1 MTLSIEDLTFF
12 YRNREV
18 LHEIAFAIGHCEIV
32 AILGP
37 NGVGKTTLL
46 KCLNRILQPREG
58 VVYLDGQNL
67 FRLEGREIARNIG
80 YVPQRIE
87 TGRLTAFDAVLLG
100 RKPHIGWNLSEQDLK
115 KVDAVFRR
123 LSMEHLR
130 LAYIDEMSGGELQ
143 KVAIA
148 RALVQEPR
156 ILLLDE
162 PTSNLDLRNQVS
174 ILSTIA
180 RIVTEHGISAVMT
193 MHDLNHAIRCRPVHL
208 SQGWTYPCTRGS
220 GDDHLEDDR
229 GGLRSAGHHRQTRR
243 GDLRRP
249 GELPGPDGCMNTKN
263 EVYIHVREP

>member
-1 MTLSIEDLTFF
+1 MTLSIQDLTFF
-12 YRNREV
+12 YRNQEV
-18 LHEIAFAIGHCEIV
+18 LHEIAFSIGKCEIV

-46 KCLNRILQPREG
+46 KCLNRILRPRDG
-58 VVYLDGQNL
+58 VVYLDGQEL
-67 FRLEGREIARNIG
+67 FRLDGAEIARNIG

-100 RKPHIGWNLSEQDLK
+100 RKPHIGWDLTDKDLK
-115 KVDAVFRR
+115 MVDAVFRR
-123 LSMEHLR
+123 LAMDHLR

-162 PTSNLDLRNQVS
+162 PTSNLDLKNQVA

-180 RIVTEHGISAVMT
+180 RVVREHGISAVMT
-193 MHDLNHAIRCRPVHL
+193 MHDINHAIR
-208 SQGWTYPCTRGS
+208 YA
-220 GDDHLEDDR
+220 DR
-229 GGLRSAGHHRQTRR
+229 FIFLKNGRIYAHGGPETISSKTI
-243 GDLRRP
+243 
-249 GELPGPDGCMNTKN
+249 E
-263 EVYIHVREP
+263 EVYGLPVIIGKLGGVTCVVPESCPVPTGA

>member
-1 MTLSIEDLTFF
+1 MTLSVEDLTFF

-18 LHEIAFAIGHCEIV
+18 LNEIAFSIGRCEIV

-46 KCLNRILQPREG
+46 KCLNRILQPRDG
-58 VVYLDGQNL
+58 VVYLDGKNL
-67 FRLEGREIARNIG
+67 FRLDGCEIARSIG

-100 RKPHIGWNLSEQDLK
+100 RKPHIGWDLSEKDLRM
-115 KVDAVFRR
+115 VDAVFRR
-123 LSMEHLR
+123 LEMEHLR

-148 RALVQEPR
+148 RALVQEPK

-162 PTSNLDLRNQVS
+162 PTSNLDLKNQVA

-180 RIVTEHGISAVMT
+180 RIVHEHGISAVMT
-193 MHDLNHAIRCRPVHL
+193 MHDLNHAIR
-208 SQGWTYPCTRGS
+208 YA
-220 GDDHLEDDR
+220 DR
-229 GGLRSAGHHRQTRR
+229 FIFLRDGRIHAHGGPETITPQTI
-243 GDLRRP
+243 
-249 GELPGPDGCMNTKN
+249 E
-263 EVYIHVREP
+263 EVYGLPVVIGKLGGVTCVVPRSCPVTTGA

>member
-1 MTLSIEDLTFF
+1 MTLSVEDLTFF

-18 LHEIAFAIGHCEIV
+18 LNEIAFSIGRCEIV

-46 KCLNRILQPREG
+46 KCLNRILQPRDG
-58 VVYLDGQNL
+58 VVYLDGQDI

-100 RKPHIGWNLSEQDLK
+100 RKPHIGWDLTEK
-115 KVDAVFRR
+115 DLMMVDAVFRR
-123 LSMEHLR
+123 LAMDHLR

-148 RALVQEPR
+148 RALVQEPK

-162 PTSNLDLRNQVS
+162 PTSNLDLKNQVA

-180 RIVTEHGISAVMT
+180 RIVREHGISAVMT
-193 MHDLNHAIRCRPVHL
+193 MHDLNHAIRYADRFIFLKNGRIYEHGGPETITPRTIEEVYGLPVIIGKLGGVTCVVPENRPVTT
-208 SQGWTYPCTRGS
+208 G
-220 GDDHLEDDR
+220 
-229 GGLRSAGHHRQTRR
+229 A
-243 GDLRRP
+243 
-249 GELPGPDGCMNTKN
+249 
-263 EVYIHVREP
+263 